1 MQITRTPIYSFST
14 RTWYSHRAGVF
25 ARWVGILSVVGI
37 AMLIVGNAS
46 SQGVSAVE
54 TGERQSAY
62 AVAQAERDPI
72 IEDDPYIASR
82 PASPFNAD
90 VTVNGAGVSGVPDR
104 AVDKARAVAKT
115 FHTWS
120 YGGTLDGWLDTI
132 PVTSSTR
139 EALVGATGGLWAR
152 VQGERLSASAELA
165 SVPVAVIRPV
175 AFAGDESSVEEW
187 VLRVTVA
194 QRVTQYDGTYMV
206 RTQAVDVTLR
216 SANFGWEAVGLETVS
231 RS

>member
-1 MQITRTPIYSFST
+1 MQIQRTPIYNFST

-25 ARWVGILSVVGI
+25 ARWAGILSAVGV
-37 AMLIVGNAS
+37 AVLVVGNAS
-46 SQGVSAVE
+46 SQNVSAVE
-54 TGERQSAY
+54 TGKAQSAY

-72 IEDDPYIASR
+72 IESDPYIASR
-82 PASPFNAD
+82 PASPFSAD
-90 VTVNGAGVSGVPDR
+90 VTVNGAGVSGVPDD
-104 AVDKARAVAKT
+104 AVEKARAVAKT

-120 YGGTLDGWLDTI
+120 YGESLDEWLADI

-139 EALVGATGGLWAR
+139 DALVGATGGLWAR
-152 VQGERLSASAELA
+152 VQGERLSATAELA

-194 QRVTQYDGTYMV
+194 QRVTQYDGTYVV

-216 SANFGWEAVGLETVS
+216 GANFGWDAVGLETVA